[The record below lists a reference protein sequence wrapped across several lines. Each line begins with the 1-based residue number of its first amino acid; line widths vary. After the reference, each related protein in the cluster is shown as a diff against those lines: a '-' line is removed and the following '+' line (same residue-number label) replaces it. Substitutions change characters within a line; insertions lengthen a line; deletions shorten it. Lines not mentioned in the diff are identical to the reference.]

1 MAGRSASPVLLVF
14 LTSCAQ
20 SAEAVDA
27 RSVRARPRL
36 SPRCAA
42 PALVA
47 GSGAKTGPADGGRA
61 ASPVQQHRSMSL
73 VDAIAIIGGSAVG
86 GGFLAVPAVT
96 APLGLLPSASAMVAT
111 WVYLV
116 LSGLAY
122 VDAAC
127 MSEGI
132 DTDGASV
139 LAISR
144 RCFGNGVAALF
155 SLLFVAQM
163 LAIVSANLVKA
174 AELSASLLP
183 RLPFPAAVLLAAAGF
198 GAFVF
203 GAAPATVAA
212 ANTLLAG
219 CMLTGFLTL
228 FALAAAAPAPAAAA
242 AVAAPSVHWAGLLPR
257 RGWPIP
263 IFVNTLRFGEA
274 IPARLAVVLGSL
286 LPLLLA
292 IGWSS
297 ASAALASLAS
307 PSPPGADPVLALLGS
322 SPTLATP
329 ASTRCS
335 RDEMPVALI
344 AVGAIGSTMLPVLL
358 ACAGL
363 LADASRS
370 RSSSSSPPP
379 SSSPTSS
386 SPRLLAASRAAVV
399 AVPAAFACLGPSLYL
414 RLLAFSGAPPL
425 TGAFPTVVLYG
436 LLPPLAALV
445 LRRRHAFAH
454 AAGRGVHSPTAA
466 AVARPG
472 SAPHPPP
479 AGEAKGSAPRLPSA
493 SLVGLVGLSALLL
506 LVSAG
511 VACGV
516 WPG

>member
-1 MAGRSASPVLLVF
+1 
-14 LTSCAQ
+14 
-20 SAEAVDA
+20 
-27 RSVRARPRL
+27 
-36 SPRCAA
+36 
-42 PALVA
+42 
-47 GSGAKTGPADGGRA
+47 
-61 ASPVQQHRSMSL
+61 MSL

-274 IPARLAVVLGSL
+274 IPVVLAQLGHGRGREAAGREARMAVVLGSL

-322 SPTLATP
+322 SPTLAT
-329 ASTRCS
+329 
-335 RDEMPVALI
+335 PVALI

-414 RLLAFSGAPPL
+414 RLLAFSGA
-425 TGAFPTVVLYG
+425 FPTVVLYG

-472 SAPHPPP
+472 SAPHPPL

>member
-1 MAGRSASPVLLVF
+1 
-14 LTSCAQ
+14 
-20 SAEAVDA
+20 
-27 RSVRARPRL
+27 
-36 SPRCAA
+36 
-42 PALVA
+42 
-47 GSGAKTGPADGGRA
+47 
-61 ASPVQQHRSMSL
+61 MSL

-155 SLLFVAQM
+155 SLLCVAQM

-242 AVAAPSVHWAGLLPR
+242 AVAAPSAHWAGLLPR

-263 IFVNTLRFGEA
+263 IFVNTLRFGEVRTWPHLPPLSRSLPPTPSLPSVGDPGRVGA
-274 IPARLAVVLGSL
+274 AWARAGTRGGR
-286 LPLLLA
+286 A
-292 IGWSS
+292 GGA
-297 ASAALASLAS
+297 AS
-307 PSPPGADPVLALLGS
+307 GGGRR
-322 SPTLATP
+322 
-329 ASTRCS
+329 ASTDAAMTGPSRAHCRRGWRWCWARCCLS
-335 RDEMPVALI
+335 
-344 AVGAIGSTMLPVLL
+344 S
-358 ACAGL
+358 
-363 LADASRS
+363 SRS
-370 RSSSSSPPP
+370 GGAAPPPP
-379 SSSPTSS
+379 SRRWRRPRRRARTPSSLCWAPRQH
-386 SPRLLAASRAAVV
+386 SPRPPALDALATRCAS
-399 AVPAAFACLGPSLYL
+399 
-414 RLLAFSGAPPL
+414 
-425 TGAFPTVVLYG
+425 
-436 LLPPLAALV
+436 
-445 LRRRHAFAH
+445 
-454 AAGRGVHSPTAA
+454 
-466 AVARPG
+466 AVADRQ
-472 SAPHPPP
+472 
-479 AGEAKGSAPRLPSA
+479 L
-493 SLVGLVGLSALLL
+493 
-506 LVSAG
+506 
-511 VACGV
+511 
-516 WPG
+516 

>member
-1 MAGRSASPVLLVF
+1 
-14 LTSCAQ
+14 
-20 SAEAVDA
+20 
-27 RSVRARPRL
+27 
-36 SPRCAA
+36 
-42 PALVA
+42 
-47 GSGAKTGPADGGRA
+47 
-61 ASPVQQHRSMSL
+61 MSL

-263 IFVNTLRFGEA
+263 IFVNTLRFGEV
-274 IPARLAVVLGSL
+274 RTR
-286 LPLLLA
+286 
-292 IGWSS
+292 
-297 ASAALASLAS
+297 
-307 PSPPGADPVLALLGS
+307 PP
-322 SPTLATP
+322 
-329 ASTRCS
+329 
-335 RDEMPVALI
+335 
-344 AVGAIGSTMLPVLL
+344 
-358 ACAGL
+358 
-363 LADASRS
+363 
-370 RSSSSSPPP
+370 
-379 SSSPTSS
+379 
-386 SPRLLAASRAAVV
+386 
-399 AVPAAFACLGPSLYL
+399 
-414 RLLAFSGAPPL
+414 
-425 TGAFPTVVLYG
+425 
-436 LLPPLAALV
+436 LPPLSRSLPPTPSLPSV
-445 LRRRHAFAH
+445 GDPGRVGELGHGRGRE
-454 AAGRGVHSPTAA
+454 AAGRE
-466 AVARPG
+466 ARPAERAG
-472 SAPHPPP
+472 ARAPTRP
-479 AGEAKGSAPRLPSA
+479 
-493 SLVGLVGLSALLL
+493 
-506 LVSAG
+506 
-511 VACGV
+511 
-516 WPG
+516 